1 MRIDSGSYVPIYSQI
16 VQQIRSAIATG
27 IYQPGEMLPS
37 QRTLALKLHVNPNTV
52 RRAYEHLERAGVV
65 VARQGLGM
73 FVRKGGEKKARRR
86 EIDAL
91 REQFV
96 QVIKTVVADL
106 EAERIEEIFEEALD
120 ATLIRRRRVSRHG
133 IR

>member
-1 MRIDSGSYVPIYSQI
+1 MRIDSGSYVPIYNQI
-16 VQQIRSAIATG
+16 IQQIRLAIAAG
-27 IYQPGEMLPS
+27 IYRPGEMLPS

-52 RRAYEHLERAGVV
+52 RRAYEHLERADLV

-73 FVRKGGEKKARRR
+73 FVRKGGEKKARRG

-96 QVIKTVVADL
+96 QVIKTVVMDFGP
-106 EAERIEEIFEEALD
+106 ERIEEIFQEALQ
-120 ATLIRRRRVSRHG
+120 TTRNRHRRVTRHG

>member
-1 MRIDSGSYVPIYSQI
+1 MRIDSGSYVPIYNQI
-16 VQQIRSAIATG
+16 IQQIRSAIATG

-86 EIDAL
+86 EIDEL

-96 QVIKTVVADL
+96 QVIKTVVVDFR
-106 EAERIEEIFEEALD
+106 AERIEEIFHEALD
-120 ATLIRRRRVSRHG
+120 ATRNRHGRVSRHG

>member
-1 MRIDSGSYVPIYSQI
+1 MRIDSGSYVPIYNQI
-16 VQQIRSAIATG
+16 VQQIRSAIAAG

-106 EAERIEEIFEEALD
+106 EAERIEEIFREALD
-120 ATLIRRRRVSRHG
+120 ATLNKHRRVSRHG